1 MKTLP
6 IDTAAAWAGTLSTI
20 QDGDPA
26 SEATMDVVVDAIGD
40 RLGYLKTAGDGKLAL
55 ASNVSQTLSGT
66 GDITL
71 GTSKVILAGS
81 PTSVSIA
88 GSGITTS
95 NGAII
100 NIDGGGQV
108 RVNNGGI
115 LQLVAGSRMILE
127 SQILPDA
134 DATITMYPVSR
145 VPAITSNRTYTL
157 PAAGVGEVVR
167 IVRTVI
173 TNHSV
178 SINGAALIATISSNS
193 QGWIEFINAGAGT
206 SDWKALQWGGS
217 VTVAAAN

>member
-40 RLGYLKTAGDGKLAL
+40 RLGYLKTRADGNLAL
-55 ASNVSQTLSGT
+55 TSNATQTLGGT
-66 GDITL
+66 GNIAL
-71 GTSKVILAGS
+71 GSSKAIVAGS
-81 PTSVSIA
+81 PTTVSISQTGIAISQGAEVDLDALGVLNVNSAGTLRLLA
-88 GSGITTS
+88 GSKMLL
-95 NGAII
+95 
-100 NIDGGGQV
+100 D
-108 RVNNGGI
+108 
-115 LQLVAGSRMILE
+115 

-134 DATITMYPVSR
+134 DATVSLCPVSR
-145 VPAITSNRTYTL
+145 VPSLTGNRTYTL
-157 PAAGVGEVVR
+157 PAASVGEVIR

-178 SINGAALIATISSNS
+178 TINGAGAIATIATNS